1 MADSLKRKLMELQS
15 DSKKEANVKMKMSD
29 EELIK
34 GENKRFRNNTENY
47 NNDPVVKNNVAFAK
61 DIQKS
66 YKFDDKGLSEDN
78 YFAFATAFKNHS
90 HEINRYFTRVEGKDN
105 AFTMLRDR
113 SEVALHFLCEF
124 EYDIGCK
131 TSIMEKDRNLTAFTQ
146 QLISKY
152 INVF

>member
-1 MADSLKRKLMELQS
+1 
-15 DSKKEANVKMKMSD
+15 MKMSD
-29 EELIK
+29 EKLSK
-34 GENKRFRNNTENY
+34 GENKRIWNVTENY
-47 NNDPVVKNNVAFAK
+47 NNDPDVINNVAFAK

-78 YFAFATAFKNHS
+78 YFEFANAFKNNS
-90 HEINRYFTRVEGKDN
+90 HEIKRYFTRVEGKDN

-131 TSIMEKDRNLTAFTQ
+131 TSMTEKDKNLTAFTQ

>member
-1 MADSLKRKLMELQS
+1 MADSLKRKLMELQD
-15 DSKKEANVKMKMSD
+15 DSKKEANVMMKMSD

-34 GENKRFRNNTENY
+34 SENKRFRNNTENY

-66 YKFDDKGLSEDN
+66 YKFDDKGLSENN
-78 YFAFATAFKNHS
+78 YFEFATAFKNHP
-90 HEINRYFTRVEGKDN
+90 HEIKRYFKGVEGKDN
-105 AFTMLRDR
+105 AFKMLRDR

-124 EYDIGCK
+124 YYDIGCK
-131 TSIMEKDRNLTAFTQ
+131 ALISEKDRNLTAFTQ